1 MGSANNMRYMIK
13 VTASTPYRY
22 ANLTIMAL
30 PENAIAPRDA
40 SSKPRRLAA
49 EEPWGDVFM
58 RLVFYGVAR
67 LGTRASEPQIAAT
80 GGRLVI
86 AARSEG
92 GVSIVCE
99 VAQPQAV
106 AASA

>member
-1 MGSANNMRYMIK
+1 MGSANNIRYMIK

-49 EEPWGDVFM
+49 EEPWGVGVFVFM
-58 RLVFYGVAR
+58 RPVFYGVVR
-67 LGTRASEPQIAAT
+67 LGTRASE
-80 GGRLVI
+80 V
-86 AARSEG
+86 
-92 GVSIVCE
+92 VSR
-99 VAQPQAV
+99 
-106 AASA
+106 